1 MKKLTLKQRADVFL
15 DQVEY
20 QPEKWIL
27 VKNYQRP
34 RTARSW
40 KKEYEKLHKH
50 HLAETFFL
58 FSMLMELKH
67 RLRPPP
73 PPAKVGDQVTVPW
86 WESKAGAI
94 KAKRV
99 RNLNGKIVAINGAYH
114 YVKIKGNPKYDVLE
128 LYPNEFRI
136 LKSGKRKLR
145 TKNSP
150 RKR

>member
-1 MKKLTLKQRADVFL
+1 MNKKLTLKQRADLFL
-15 DQVEY
+15 DQVVP
-20 QPEKWIL
+20 QPEKFVP

-40 KKEYEKLHKH
+40 KKEYEKLHQH

-58 FSMLMELKH
+58 MSLLMELKY

-73 PPAKVGDQVTVPW
+73 PPAKVGDRVTVPW
-86 WESKAGAI
+86 WE
-94 KAKRV
+94 AKPGSMEHKKV
-99 RNLNGKIVAINGAYH
+99 PNLKGKIVAINGAYH

-128 LYPNEFRI
+128 LYPNEFKVIR
-136 LKSGKRKLR
+136 GKGKLR

>member
-1 MKKLTLKQRADVFL
+1 MKKLTLQERADIFL

-20 QPEKWIL
+20 NPSKWML

-34 RTARSW
+34 ATARSW
-40 KKEYEKLHKH
+40 KKEYEKLHQH
-50 HLAETFFL
+50 HMGETFFL
-58 FSMLMELKH
+58 ISMLMELKH
-67 RLRPPP
+67 RIKPPP

-86 WESKAGAI
+86 WESKPGDT
-94 KAKRV
+94 KSRRV
-99 RNLNGKIVAINGAYH
+99 RNLKGKIVAINGAYH
-114 YVKIKGNPKYDVLE
+114 CVKIKGNPKYDVIE

-136 LKSGKRKLR
+136 IRGKRKLR